1 MKRIGITTGDPAGIG
16 PEITAKALQFL
27 KLKKEYIYIVY
38 GRVDKFDCGNKILKI
53 ESISHAV
60 DSNKI
65 YQIEIDDPE
74 IRPGKPSS
82 KSGEIALK
90 ILESSKIDL
99 EAKELHAVVTCPIS
113 KDEIRKTDDT
123 FIGHTEFYAGEAA
136 KDDVIMSFW
145 GPYFNLAL
153 LTTHLAVCDV
163 SKKLDEA
170 SLIKKFT
177 TIYKQACLQKDYPKI
192 AMLAHN
198 PHAGENGAFGSE
210 DELVKLVLK
219 NLEAEGVFIDGP
231 FPADTFFSTKAPQ
244 YDLIISSY
252 HDQGLIPFKMLS
264 NEEGVNVTL
273 GLPFIRTSVDHGTAF
288 DIAGENRASE
298 ASLEK
303 AIIFAEKQLD
313 PGAVT
318 SETTY
323 STFAKYYDKYM
334 EHVDY
339 DMWTELLLTTY
350 TRRHKCNPAKT
361 LELACGTGNIASR
374 FVAKGLE
381 IDASDFS
388 AEMLKIAASKANP
401 AHYFRADMLEPIV
414 KESYDLI
421 LLVFD
426 SINYLMD
433 KDKISALLKNA
444 YQGLTEKGMFIFD
457 VSTLNN
463 CEDYFDGFVNLE
475 DKPNEYLIHQSEF
488 DGDKNIQKSHLTFF
502 LKQGFQFKRYDEIH
516 QQRIYPTAELVEL
529 IKQSGFK
536 LHAIHSTESR
546 KNLILS
552 KYHTLDNK
560 FPRLFFILEK

>member
-1 MKRIGITTGDPAGIG
+1 MKRIGITSGDPAGIG
-16 PEITAKALQFL
+16 PEISAKALQFL
-27 KLKKEYIYIVY
+27 KLNSEFIYIVY

-53 ESISHAV
+53 DSISEAV
-60 DSNKI
+60 DPQII
-65 YQIEIDDPE
+65 YHIEIDDLD
-74 IRPGKPSS
+74 IIAGNPGL
-82 KSGEIALK
+82 KSGKIALK
-90 ILESSKIDL
+90 ILKRSKIDL
-99 EAKELHAVVTCPIS
+99 EAGALQAVVTCPIS
-113 KDEIRKTDDT
+113 KDEIRKTDDK
-123 FIGHTEFYAGEAA
+123 FIGHTEFYAGEDA

-163 SKKLDEA
+163 SSRLDEET
-170 SLIKKFT
+170 LLRKFRI
-177 TIYKQACLQKDYPKI
+177 IYKKTCIQKEYPKI

-210 DELVKLVLK
+210 DELIKLVLGK
-219 NLEAEGVFIDGP
+219 LEAEGIFIDGP
-231 FPADTFFSTKAPQ
+231 YPADTFFSTKAPK

-273 GLPFIRTSVDHGTAF
+273 GLPFVRTSVDHGTAF
-288 DIAGENRASE
+288 DIAGKGVASE

-313 PGAVT
+313 PDYDN
-318 SETTY
+318 SQTTY

-374 FVAKGLE
+374 FVAKGLT

-388 AEMLKIAASKANP
+388 AEMLKIAVSKPNP
-401 AHYFRADMLEPIV
+401 ANFFRADMLDPIP
-414 KESYDLI
+414 ESAYDLI

-426 SINYLMD
+426 SINYLME
-433 KDKISALLKNA
+433 KNKIIALLKNA
-444 YQGLTEKGMFIFD
+444 YQGLKEKGMFIFD

-475 DKPNEYLIHQSEF
+475 DRPDEYLIHQSEF
-488 DGDKNIQKSHLTFF
+488 NSKKNIQKSQLTFF
-502 LKQGFQFKRYDEIH
+502 LKQGFQFKRYDEVH
-516 QQRIYPTAELVEL
+516 QQKIYPTAQLVDLVKE
-529 IKQSGFK
+529 SGFK

-552 KYHTLDNK
+552 KYRSLDSK
-560 FPRLFFILEK
+560 YPRLFFILEK

>member
-27 KLKKEYIYIVY
+27 KLNNQFIYLVY
-38 GRVDKFDCGNKILKI
+38 GRVNNFDCGNTILKI
-53 ESISHAV
+53 DSIAKAV
-60 DSNKI
+60 DPNQI
-65 YQIEIDDPE
+65 YQIEIDDSE
-74 IRPGKPSS
+74 IKAGKPSI
-82 KSGEIALK
+82 KSGKVALK
-90 ILESSKIDL
+90 ILERSKIDL
-99 EAKELHAVVTCPIS
+99 NSGELHAVVTCPIS
-113 KDEIRKTDDT
+113 KDEIRKTNDQ
-123 FIGHTEFYAGEAA
+123 FIGHTEFYAGEDAE
-136 KDDVIMSFW
+136 DDVIMSFW

-163 SKKLDEA
+163 SKKMDET
-170 SLIKKFT
+170 SLLKKFRI
-177 TIYKQACLQKDYPKI
+177 IYKQTCLQKDYPKI

-198 PHAGENGAFGSE
+198 PHAGENRAFGSE

-219 NLEAEGVFIDGP
+219 NLEGEGVFIDGP
-231 FPADTFFSTKAPQ
+231 FPADTFFATIASQ

-264 NEEGVNVTL
+264 HEEGVNVTL
-273 GLPFIRTSVDHGTAF
+273 GLPFVRTSVDHGTAF
-288 DIAGENRASE
+288 DIAGKGVASE

-313 PGAVT
+313 PEF
-318 SETTY
+318 SENKTTY

-350 TRRHKCNPAKT
+350 TKRHKHNPAKI

-374 FVAKGLE
+374 FVAKGLD

-388 AEMLKIAASKANP
+388 AEMLKIAAGKPNSAN
-401 AHYFRADMLEPIV
+401 YFRADMLDPIA
-414 KESYDLI
+414 KESYNLM

-426 SINYLMD
+426 SINYLME
-433 KDKISALLKNA
+433 KEQILALLKNA
-444 YQGLTEKGMFIFD
+444 HQGLKEKGMFIFD

-475 DKPNEYLIHQSEF
+475 DRPKEYLIHQSEF
-488 DGDKNIQKSHLTFF
+488 DGEKNIQKSHLTFF
-502 LKQGFQFKRYDEIH
+502 LKQGFQFKRYDEVH
-516 QQRIYPTAELVEL
+516 QQKIYPTSELVHL

-552 KYHTLDNK
+552 KYQTLDNK
-560 FPRLFFILEK
+560 YPRLFFILEK